1 MLNVPFN
8 KTIKNMKKNTVFRY
22 WGHKIMQWSC
32 LHLCIAIVFANVS
45 FASDAHAQEI
55 LNRKVSIQA
64 VNQNINS
71 VLIDLEK
78 NADVRFS
85 YSPNLIKAS
94 RKVTISIVDEK
105 LSSALDKLLTPQK
118 IKYEVVGKQ
127 IILKRDPNE
136 SSSSKAVELSPNV
149 MTPAERTITGKVT
162 DENSEVLPGVN
173 ILEKGTTKG
182 TITNADG
189 KFSISVTNEK
199 AILIFSFVGHATRE
213 VSVGTRDNINVVLN
227 NDNQSLD
234 EVVVVGYGIQK
245 KKDLTGAI
253 SSVAVREMDKSPI
266 TRADQMIQ
274 GKVSGVQVIQTNA
287 APGGNVSIRIR
298 GTNSINSGNEPLFV
312 VDGFP
317 GAGDLNTINPSDIES
332 IEILKDASST
342 AIYGSRGANG
352 VVLITTKKGKTGK
365 QSITFEAYTGVQQ
378 VDKKYDMM
386 NGREFAT
393 YLDSVTVQNN
403 RNNGTKNPLNYSA
416 AQIAALGEGTNWQD
430 KILRPG
436 KISNYQLSISGGNA
450 DSQYNFSAGYFNQ
463 EGIVI
468 NSGFERGTLRFNFDK
483 IISPRI
489 KMGYTSQLAFSSQ
502 NDALV
507 NTVGGSAGGT
517 VYDALRFNPVLPVRD
532 STGVY
537 TYRNDD
543 PNRVVDAAGN
553 PVAYAE
559 NVVDRRT
566 TLRALLTG
574 FGEYEIIDGLKLRM
588 SIGTD
593 INYFTR
599 DYFTP
604 SYLYISTQN
613 TASGSAQKNANTNIS
628 WVNENTLSYDKQINN
643 KNFISAVG
651 GVSVQVFKQNTF
663 NAAANNFFTNQLGTD
678 NLGIAGTT
686 LPNSTNAAKNT
697 LASFFGRVNYQF
709 NNKYLFT
716 VTMRADGSSRF
727 GDGNKWGYFP
737 SGAFAWR
744 IINEDFIQKM
754 KVFSDLKLRV
764 GYGVTGNQE
773 IGSYQSLPQYTANG
787 YTLNGVRVVGISP
800 NNIPNPN
807 LSWESTASSDIGLDI
822 GFFNNRLNINADIYY
837 KQTQNLLFN
846 KFIPTESGFST
857 ALINAGSLENKGLE
871 ISLKAVPYTNKNFD
885 WELSGNISFNKNKVL
900 DLNGTDNLLTGNSS
914 GSIFPGTTTPTSI
927 LRVGEP
933 IGSFYGYQFNGIW
946 QTAEEIT
953 ASGIKTKPRPGDPK
967 YIDANG
973 DGLITGVDRTIIGN
987 ALPKFVYGFTNNF
1000 RYKNLNLSVFMQGV
1014 SGYNILNENL
1024 YELESGFTGTNKLKY
1039 VATQSW
1045 SGPGTSNKLPSV
1057 SSIIRRGTGIT
1068 SEVIESGDYLRVK
1081 TATLSYTLA
1090 LGKGMVVKS
1099 ATIYVTGQNLFT
1111 FTNYSGYNPEVNSYG
1126 NNSNANNTSLNTDY
1140 NSYPLAKTFIVGAK
1154 IGF

>member
-1 MLNVPFN
+1 
-8 KTIKNMKKNTVFRY
+8 MKKNKDFHY
-22 WGHKIMQWSC
+22 WRNKIMKWSF
-32 LHLCIAIVFANVS
+32 LHLCIAVIFANVS
-45 FASDAHAQEI
+45 FAADALAQEI
-55 LNRKVSIQA
+55 LNRKISIQA
-64 VNQNINS
+64 TNQNIS
-71 VLIDLEK
+71 TVLSEIEK
-78 NADVRFS
+78 NADVKFS
-85 YSPNLIKAS
+85 YSPNLIRAS
-94 RKVTISIVDEK
+94 RKVSISIADEK
-105 LSSALDKLLTPQK
+105 LSSVLDKLLTPQK
-118 IKYEVVGKQ
+118 IKYEIVGRQ
-127 IILKRDPNE
+127 IILKRDLSE
-136 SSSSKAVELSPNV
+136 SIKSTDLSPNV
-149 MTPAERTITGKVT
+149 LSPAERLILGKVT
-162 DENSEVLPGVN
+162 DEKGEGLPGVN

-182 TITNADG
+182 AISNGDG
-189 KFSISVTNEK
+189 KFSISVSDEK
-199 AILIFSFVGHATRE
+199 SILIFSFVGHVTKE
-213 VSVGTRDNINVVLN
+213 VVVGNRDNLAVVLD
-227 NDNQSLD
+227 NDNKALD
-234 EVVVVGYGIQK
+234 EVVVVGYGTQK

-253 SSVAVREMDKSPI
+253 SSVAVKEIDKTPI

-317 GAGDLNTINPSDIES
+317 GVGDLNTINPSDIES

-352 VVLITTKKGKTGK
+352 VVLITTKKGKSGK
-365 QSITFEAYTGVQQ
+365 QSINFEAYTGVQQ
-378 VDKKYDMM
+378 VSKKYEMM
-386 NGREFAT
+386 NAREFST

-403 RNNGTKNPLNYSA
+403 RNNGTKNPLNYST
-416 AQIAALGEGTNWQD
+416 AQIAGMGVGTNWQD
-430 KILRPG
+430 QILRPG
-436 KISNYQLSISGGNA
+436 KISNYQLSISGGNS
-450 DSQYNFSAGYFNQ
+450 DSQYNFSVGYFNQ

-489 KMGYTSQLAFSSQ
+489 KMGYTSQLAYSSQ

-507 NTVGGSAGGT
+507 NTVGGSVGGT

-532 STGVY
+532 STGTY

-543 PNRVVDAAGN
+543 PNHVVDVAGN
-553 PVAYAE
+553 PVAYAQ
-559 NVVDRRT
+559 NVTDRRSN
-566 TLRALLTG
+566 LRGLLTA
-574 FGEYEIIDGLKLRM
+574 FGEYEILDGLKLRM

-593 INYFTR
+593 VNYSTR
-599 DYFTP
+599 DYYTP
-604 SYLYISTQN
+604 SYLYIATQN
-613 TASGSAQKNANTNIS
+613 TSSGSAQKSSNINIS

-643 KNFISAVG
+643 NNFLSVVAG
-651 GVSVQVFKQNTF
+651 ASVQVFKVNTF

-686 LPNSTNAAKNT
+686 LPNSTNAVKNT
-697 LASFFGRVNYQF
+697 LASFFGRINYQLMS
-709 NNKYLFT
+709 KYLFT

-744 IINEDFIQKM
+744 MINEDFIEKL
-754 KVFSDLKLRV
+754 KVFSDLKLRA
-764 GYGVTGNQE
+764 GFGVTGNQE

-787 YTLNGVRVVGISP
+787 YTLAGTRVVGISP

-807 LSWESTASSDIGLDI
+807 LSWESTASSDIGLDMA
-822 GFFNNRLNINADIYY
+822 FFKNRLSVTSDIYY
-837 KQTQNLLFN
+837 KKTQNLLFN
-846 KFIPTESGFST
+846 KYIPTESGFSN

-871 ISLKAVPYTNKNFD
+871 ISLKAIPIMNKDFD
-885 WELSGNISFNKNKVL
+885 WEFSGNISFNRNKVL
-900 DLNGTDNLLTGNSS
+900 DLNGTDNLLAGSSS
-914 GSIFPGTTTPTSI
+914 GSIFPGTVTPTSI

-946 QTAEEIT
+946 QTNEEIN

-967 YIDANG
+967 YIDANN

-987 ALPKFVYGFTNNF
+987 ALPKFVYGLTNNV
-1000 RYKNLNLSVFMQGV
+1000 RYKKWNLSVFMQGV

-1039 VATQSW
+1039 VATESW
-1045 SGPGTSNKLPSV
+1045 NGAGTSNKLPSV
-1057 SSIIRRGTGIT
+1057 SSILRRGTGIT
-1068 SEVIESGDYLRVK
+1068 SDVIEKGDYLRVK
-1081 TATLSYTLA
+1081 TATLSYTLN
-1090 LGKGMVVKS
+1090 LGKAMIVKT

-1126 NNSNANNTSLNTDY
+1126 NNSNANNMSLNTDY
-1140 NSYPLAKTFIVGAK
+1140 NSYPLARTFIVGAK